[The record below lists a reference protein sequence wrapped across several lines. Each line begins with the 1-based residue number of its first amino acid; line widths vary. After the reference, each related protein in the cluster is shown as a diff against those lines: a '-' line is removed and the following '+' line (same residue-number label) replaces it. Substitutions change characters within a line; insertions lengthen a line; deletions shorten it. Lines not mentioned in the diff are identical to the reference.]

1 MARMIKAIA
10 VILLIYTIYIYTLCV
25 SKVCHRLSLGPTL
38 ALPGAFSSLRLFVGT
53 VCRRLV
59 SLVPLVQLF
68 HRLSFKYS
76 SPFLLTENNSIV
88 GKNNWIAG

>member
-10 VILLIYTIYIYTLCV
+10 VILLIYIYTLCV

-38 ALPGAFSSLRLFVGT
+38 ALPGASSSLRLFVGT

-59 SLVPLVQLF
+59 SLVPLVT
-68 HRLSFKYS
+68 LS
-76 SPFLLTENNSIV
+76 PPLL
-88 GKNNWIAG
+88 

>member
-38 ALPGAFSSLRLFVGT
+38 ALPGASLRLFVGT

-59 SLVPLVQLF
+59 SLVPLVT
-68 HRLSFKYS
+68 LS
-76 SPFLLTENNSIV
+76 PPLL
-88 GKNNWIAG
+88 